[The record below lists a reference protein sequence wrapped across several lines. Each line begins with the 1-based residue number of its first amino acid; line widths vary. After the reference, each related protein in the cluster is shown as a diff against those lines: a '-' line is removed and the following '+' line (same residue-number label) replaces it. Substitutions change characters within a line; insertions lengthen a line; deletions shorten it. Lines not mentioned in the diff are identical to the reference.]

1 MGYLDP
7 GLFGLLSQ
15 VGLAVFLIAVSAFTF
30 FFKPIKKFF
39 TRIFKGEEPNKS
51 ETSKNDSEIPQN
63 STH

>member
-7 GLFGLLSQ
+7 GLFGILSQ
-15 VGLAVFLIAVSAFTF
+15 VGLTVFLLVTSAFVF

-39 TRIFKGEEPNKS
+39 FRIFKGKS
-51 ETSKNDSEIPQN
+51 VDQPAAPTSEDH